1 LKPKASEEC
10 SYGSTL
16 TNYSLQ
22 SATGKKQKMKKK
34 KLELQST
41 RLQELIEE
49 LESHM
54 ASSKPLSAEE
64 ILEYLRMKLLT
75 NTTL

>member
-1 LKPKASEEC
+1 
-10 SYGSTL
+10 
-16 TNYSLQ
+16 
-22 SATGKKQKMKKK
+22 MKKK